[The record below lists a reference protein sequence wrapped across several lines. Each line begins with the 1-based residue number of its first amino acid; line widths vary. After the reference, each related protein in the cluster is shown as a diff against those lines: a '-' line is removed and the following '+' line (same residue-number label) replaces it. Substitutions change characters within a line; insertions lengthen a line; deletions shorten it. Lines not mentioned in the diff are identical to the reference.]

1 MNNKISKPNAGKVRK
16 PLETKA
22 EREEAAKKAFFRI
35 SKPLPII
42 KECTFEAQLDYV
54 LIRTSDNGLMSLY
67 NWKKRRFVD
76 LYKPTND
83 VFLDT
88 LISENL

>member
-1 MNNKISKPNAGKVRK
+1 MKTTSKPNPGKARK
-16 PLETKA
+16 PLETNA
-22 EREEAAKKAFFRI
+22 EKETAAKRAFFRI

-42 KECTFEAQLDYV
+42 KECIFEAQSDYV
-54 LIRTSDNGLMSLY
+54 LIRTADNSLMSVY

>member
-1 MNNKISKPNAGKVRK
+1 MNSKISKPKPGKTRK

-22 EREEAAKKAFFRI
+22 EKEAAAKRAFFRI

-42 KECTFEAQLDYV
+42 KECTFEEQSDYV
-54 LIRTSDNGLMSLY
+54 LIRTPGNSLMSVY

-76 LYKPTND
+76 LYKPSGD

-88 LISENL
+88 LINEEL